1 MADLSEVEL
10 HRGRMLTPLRALV
23 KRASVRGRARDRIG
37 AVTPWRLLVLATLV
51 YVALDLSLPAM
62 PGAFV
67 FEPEGSAEGTRFR
80 AARADAE
87 TPMLPTQVR
96 APASALFQVPL
107 DGKER
112 LAPVA
117 PAETR
122 GRPVVHRRSPAPL
135 DSAPASEDP
144 L

>member
-1 MADLSEVEL
+1 
-10 HRGRMLTPLRALV
+10 MLTPLRALV

-87 TPMLPTQVR
+87 TPMLPTQ

-122 GRPVVHRRSPAPL
+122 GRPVVRGRSPAPL